1 MKVSIKLLSLY
12 CFLSFFFTNAQLK
25 FKESEVKDYY
35 TGNLKQVYELWKNY
49 IHDYSKTGQIDPK
62 YWIYNE
68 SKIINGVDL
77 VSQEEFNPS
86 LYSFNINTQILY
98 IKEIE
103 KFKYKIHT
111 IFYWISEDNSLNIM
125 AEADY
130 MAIKDGND
138 FKLSNFLFHSTKNW
152 KVKKVGNITYHH
164 FPEYKFNYK
173 KAYSAN
179 KRIERLSQLFD
190 LPNKK
195 INYYIFKDCNQSE
208 EYRGFSYLPTKY
220 LVKSCGFYN
229 TDNDFLYTNSFEGEN
244 YAHEIMHIINEKYNN
259 SHYII
264 LSGLAIYNNQKRVHL
279 GYSFFEL
286 FNKFNDYLTKH
297 NPSNIDLIKGIKFHN
312 SIQTYYLMGAII
324 VDILLDSGGLDL
336 LKKSMQ
342 ETKTDE
348 ELLNFLYKNTDIK
361 QENINLIIK
370 SKVKEL
376 SSKNFKFK
384 INL

>member
-1 MKVSIKLLSLY
+1 M
-12 CFLSFFFTNAQLK
+12 
-25 FKESEVKDYY
+25 
-35 TGNLKQVYELWKNY
+35 
-49 IHDYSKTGQIDPK
+49 
-62 YWIYNE
+62 
-68 SKIINGVDL
+68 
-77 VSQEEFNPS
+77 
-86 LYSFNINTQILY
+86 
-98 IKEIE
+98 
-103 KFKYKIHT
+103 
-111 IFYWISEDNSLNIM
+111 
-125 AEADY
+125 
-130 MAIKDGND
+130 
-138 FKLSNFLFHSTKNW
+138 
-152 KVKKVGNITYHH
+152 
-164 FPEYKFNYK
+164 
-173 KAYSAN
+173 
-179 KRIERLSQLFD
+179 
-190 LPNKK
+190 
-195 INYYIFKDCNQSE
+195 
-208 EYRGFSYLPTKY
+208 
-220 LVKSCGFYN
+220 KSCGFYN

-259 SHYII
+259 SLYII